1 MAQHIT
7 RKLDHEK
14 GKLRD
19 KAQNPD
25 FVESIL
31 EQGDNFD
38 RGGIHATQMHP
49 AGLCS
54 RSTTYV
60 SARGHPACACVTWIP
75 HIIN

>member
-25 FVESIL
+25 FVESIR

-38 RGGIHATQMHP
+38 RGGIPDANAP
-49 AGLCS
+49 CRVVLS
-54 RSTTYV
+54 FNDLR
-60 SARGHPACACVTWIP
+60 
-75 HIIN
+75 